1 MTAETLRILLRY
13 FECSEK
19 SYHFVIARLRKKSWQ
34 SIMNA
39 VLKVCN
45 GILTAGAADF
55 ALIEPLNGFGVVVV

>member
-1 MTAETLRILLRY
+1 MTVETLLILLRY

-19 SYHFVIARLRKKSWQ
+19 SYHFINKKIRKKTWQ